1 MLPKTRVTLTVDPAL
16 VDKLDGKARD
26 ASVSRSRALEI
37 ALSEHFGVPTPE
49 PYAVAVEGS
58 HGGNPGKRKPIVP
71 SAARAASGE
80 SDEGEPASELED
92 DSQPASSQPDASPQ
106 RPAARG
112 SEEPKKDDEPE
123 EVP

>member
-1 MLPKTRVTLTVDPAL
+1 MPSSRLRATFNLHEDLLRAA
-16 VDKLDGKARD
+16 DKKAREGD
-26 ASVSRSRALEI
+26 VSRSRAVEI
-37 ALSEHFGVPTPE
+37 ALAQAWGLPAPDY
-49 PYAVAVEGS
+49 PDAEGARK
-58 HGGNPGKRKPIVP
+58 GGPRNAP
-71 SAARAASGE
+71 SNVRAAAAE